1 MKTMSKY
8 VQFYYQPLLFTLS
21 NYNSII
27 ILGDNMKNRRIKIVP
42 IIVVMSIILVI
53 IIGGI
58 GLKKF
63 IDYRNSY
70 DYKLSKIGYQTEEI
84 TRIKKLNNKQI
95 GTILKMEYNKNI
107 DDFIKQKYFIF
118 DYLTDYLKYY
128 KDNNDESIKDIVSI
142 VNVGTNRDHYT
153 KTKATDM
160 NKEDLILVNKYN
172 HLDKDY
178 EPDDLVNIPLQ
189 YAYDDNKVREHV
201 YEAFKDMWYAASKED
216 LTLIV
221 TSSYRSYKEQEQIH
235 KSYANQKGQEWAD
248 SVSARPGYSEHQTGL
263 TLDIVTYN
271 STMDNF
277 ENTDEFK
284 WLQKNS
290 YKYGFILR
298 YPKDKTYITGYDYES
313 WHYRYVG
320 KKVAKEIHDLDITY
334 DEYYAYYLK

>member
-1 MKTMSKY
+1 MNHRRIKVVPIIT
-8 VQFYYQPLLFTLS
+8 T
-21 NYNSII
+21 II
-27 ILGDNMKNRRIKIVP
+27 ILLML
-42 IIVVMSIILVI
+42 IISV
-53 IIGGI
+53 I

-70 DYKLSKIGYQTEEI
+70 DYKLSKIGYNEEEI
-84 TRIKKLNNKQI
+84 NRIKKLKNNEI
-95 GTILKMEYNKNI
+95 NVLLKMDYNKHI

-118 DYLTDYLKYY
+118 NNLTDYLKYY
-128 KDNNDESIKDIVSI
+128 KNNTEESYKDVVSI
-142 VNVGTNRDHYT
+142 VNVGTNNEHYT

-160 NKEDLILVNKYN
+160 SKEDLILVNKYN
-172 HLDKDY
+172 YLTEDY
-178 EPDDLVNIPLQ
+178 EPDDLVKIPLQ
-189 YAYDDNKVREHV
+189 YAYDDNKIRKHV
-201 YEAFKDMWYAASKED
+201 YEAFKDMWHAANKEG

-221 TSSYRSYKEQEQIH
+221 TSSYRSYIEQEKIH
-235 KSYANQKGQEWAD
+235 KSYTNQKGQEWAD
-248 SVSARPGYSEHQTGL
+248 SVSARAGYSEHQTGL

-277 ENTDEFK
+277 EDSEEFK
-284 WLQKNS
+284 WLKQNS

>member
-1 MKTMSKY
+1 MKHRK
-8 VQFYYQPLLFTLS
+8 
-21 NYNSII
+21 
-27 ILGDNMKNRRIKIVP
+27 IKIMPVM
-42 IIVVMSIILVI
+42 IVGISILVL

-70 DYKLSKIGYQTEEI
+70 DYKLSEIGYKETEI
-84 TRIKKLNNKQI
+84 KYIKKLKDKQI
-95 GTILKMEYNKNI
+95 DTILKMDYNKNI

-118 DYLTDYLKYY
+118 SNLTDYLKYY
-128 KDNNDESIKDIVSI
+128 KENSEETYKDIVSI
-142 VNVGTNRDHYT
+142 VNVHTNREHYT

-160 NKEDLILVNKYN
+160 SKGDLILVNKYN
-172 HLDKDY
+172 HLAEDY
-178 EPDDLVNIPLQ
+178 EPDDLVNISLQ
-189 YAYDDNKVREHV
+189 YAYADNRIREHV
-201 YEAFKDMWYAASKED
+201 YEAYKDMWHAANKED

-221 TSSYRSYKEQEQIH
+221 TSSYRSYAKQEQIH
-235 KSYANQKGQEWAD
+235 KRYSNQKGLEWAD
-248 SVSARPGYSEHQTGL
+248 SVSARAGYSEHQTGL

-277 ENTDEFK
+277 EDSDEFK
-284 WLQKNS
+284 WLKQNS

-320 KKVAKEIHDLDITY
+320 KEIAKEIHDLDITY

>member
-1 MKTMSKY
+1 MKC
-8 VQFYYQPLLFTLS
+8 
-21 NYNSII
+21 
-27 ILGDNMKNRRIKIVP
+27 RRIKIKP
-42 IIVVMSIILVI
+42 IIITGVILLVL

-70 DYKLSKIGYQTEEI
+70 DYKLSKIGYNEEEI
-84 TRIKKLNNKQI
+84 TRIKKLKNKEVD
-95 GTILKMEYNKNI
+95 TILKMEYNKNI

-118 DYLTDYLKYY
+118 DNLTDYLKYY
-128 KDNNDESIKDIVSI
+128 KENNEESYKDIISI
-142 VNVGTNRDHYT
+142 VNVHTNREHYT

-160 NKEDLILVNKYN
+160 SKEDLILVNKYN
-172 HLDKDY
+172 YLAEDY
-178 EPDDLVNIPLQ
+178 EPDDLVNISLQ
-189 YAYDDNKVREHV
+189 YAYADNKIREHV
-201 YEAFKDMWYAASKED
+201 YEAYKDMWHAAKKEN

-221 TSSYRSYKEQEQIH
+221 TSSYRSYAKQEQIH

-248 SVSARPGYSEHQTGL
+248 SVSARAGYSEHQTGL

-277 ENTDEFK
+277 EDSDEFK
-284 WLQKNS
+284 WLKQNS

-320 KKVAKEIHDLDITY
+320 KEVAKEIHDLGITY